1 MSAEPEAPQAATEA
15 PPEQPDGVVVRF
27 ELHLVESGCYHPMPH
42 DASRL
47 YAAAQREKGAEFV
60 LPVVIGTCAFYLGKK
75 VCWLPD

>member
-1 MSAEPEAPQAATEA
+1 
-15 PPEQPDGVVVRF
+15 
-27 ELHLVESGCYHPMPH
+27 MPH
-42 DASRL
+42 DSSRL